1 MTDAQRYELWQYSV
15 VAVINPQMNIVRNNA
30 SGQLMVLRLY
40 NREMYP
46 VLQMLCQIKDRN
58 LMQVYD
64 AADDG
69 KHCLGLCEFIEGI
82 TLEQL
87 VKTEGVLS
95 EKRTR
100 EIAADVCAGLSALH
114 RRGIIHKDI
123 KPSNVMVDKNGV
135 VKIIDYDIV
144 RIHKNGA
151 DKDTR
156 MFGTAG
162 YASPEHFGFGQT
174 DPRSD
179 IYSVGVLMNYLLT
192 GAMPAERRYFG
203 PLSPVIQRCLE
214 VDANKRYDSVELLY
228 AALWGDLSAADTTT
242 RRERKKRP
250 FRPLPGFRGKNVFVK
265 ILMTILLAAYF
276 LLLFLSIQMAVKEAS
291 SADRFFWEHLYFS
304 VNILVFFTGLPYIF
318 FGDVF
323 YLSEKIYPSN
333 PARGRQLTKVLGV
346 LSIAAAIAMMFLY
359 QYMPFH

>member
-214 VDANKRYDSVELLY
+214 VDANKRYDSV
-228 AALWGDLSAADTTT
+228 
-242 RRERKKRP
+242 P

-346 LSIAAAIAMMFLY
+346 LSIAAGIAMMFLY

>member
-15 VAVINPQMNIVRNNA
+15 VAVINPQMNIVRNNT

-40 NREMYP
+40 NREMYS
-46 VLQMLCQIKDRN
+46 VLQMLCTIKDRN
-58 LMQVYD
+58 LMQVFD

-69 KHCLGLCEFIEGI
+69 DHCLGLCEYIEGI

-95 EKRTR
+95 EERTR

-203 PLSPVIQRCLE
+203 QLAPVIQRCLE
-214 VDANKRYDSVELLY
+214 VDANKRYDSVDMLRAVLTGDPR
-228 AALWGDLSAADTTT
+228 AAGVMSKQE
-242 RRERKKRP
+242 RRHRP
-250 FRPLPGFRGKNVFVK
+250 FRPLPGFRGKSVMAK

-276 LLLFLSIQMAVKEAS
+276 SALFLSVLMAVGEAIS
-291 SADRFFWEHLYFS
+291 GDLYFLEHLYFF

-346 LSIAAAIAMMFLY
+346 LSIAVGIAMMFLY